1 MNPSLWSHNCNEQ
14 VKNLSSHFLP
24 KEIFAHLKGGYFS
37 NEAATTSSVAL
48 LQSHVVIR
56 PGLLHTCKVTSLLH
70 GSEETGQLVMSD
82 KLSTSHTLQ
91 MGAET
96 EVHLR
101 GARH

>member
-1 MNPSLWSHNCNEQ
+1 MDIFQ
-14 VKNLSSHFLP
+14 TRLP
-24 KEIFAHLKGGYFS
+24 LG
-37 NEAATTSSVAL
+37 SSVAL

-101 GARH
+101 GARQ